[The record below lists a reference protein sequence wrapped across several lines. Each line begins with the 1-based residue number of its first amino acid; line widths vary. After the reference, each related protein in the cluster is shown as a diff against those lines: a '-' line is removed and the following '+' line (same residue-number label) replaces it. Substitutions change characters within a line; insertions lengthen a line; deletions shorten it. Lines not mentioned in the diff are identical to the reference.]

1 MDRNQVTGIILISV
15 LMMVYFIYFG
25 NQQQPTTNASDT
37 TAAKKN
43 ATLQSITPAAP
54 DSAAL
59 HQKFG
64 SFATVAQGESKEF
77 ELENK
82 DIKVT
87 INTHGGRFDKV
98 LLKNYLTDKK
108 KPLYLL
114 DSNNSDI
121 SFIVPTSNGDI
132 DIRDLYYSAET
143 SQKGQNNVITL
154 KASLS
159 PTQYIEQVYELAPEG
174 FQLNYQLHFAGLDN
188 QIKNESA
195 KFIWKT
201 DLPRIEEDLEQS
213 RIKSTINYYR
223 ANGDFKNLN
232 ETSKDEEKEKED
244 SPIKWV
250 SMKQKFF
257 NAAVIAN
264 GAPFQNGNFRSDI
277 VETDSASVKALDA
290 NLAFSTADLKAGKG
304 SFQFYFG
311 PNQYNVLKKVTDGF
325 DQNVYL
331 GWPVINLINRFIVVP
346 VFDFLQSFIGN
357 YGVIIIILVLLIK
370 LLLFPL
376 SYRSY
381 ISMAKMKVLK
391 PDLDEIKAKYG
402 DDMQKTQAE
411 QMQLYGKV
419 GINPLSGCV
428 PVLLQMPI
436 LLAMF
441 NFFPNCI
448 ELRQQPFLWAHDL
461 STYDAPIH
469 LPFTVPFYGDH
480 VSIFTL
486 LMTLSTLLY
495 TYYNNQIST
504 VTGPMKSVS
513 YVMPVVFM
521 FVLNSFPAGLSFYY
535 FVSNLV
541 TIGQQLIIR
550 NFVDEEK
557 IKLTL
562 DENRKKA
569 ATGTGKKSK
578 WMQRVEDAMK
588 ATEEAKAKQ
597 TPKKKK

>member
-1 MDRNQVTGIILISV
+1 MDKNQVTGIILISV

-25 NQQQPTTNASDT
+25 NQQPPATTTSDST
-37 TAAKKN
+37 SSKKN
-43 ATLQSITPAAP
+43 ITLPSLAAAPAQP
-54 DSAAL
+54 DSAEL

-64 SFATVAQGESKEF
+64 SFSAVAKGESKAIDI
-77 ELENK
+77 ENK
-82 DIKVT
+82 DINVT

-98 LLKNYLTDKK
+98 LLKNYLTDTK

-114 DSNNSDI
+114 DSNNSQI
-121 SFIVPTSNGDI
+121 SFLIPTSNGDI
-132 DIRDLYYSAET
+132 DLRDLYYTAAT
-143 SQKGQNNVITL
+143 SKKVDTTVVTL
-154 KASLS
+154 KASIS
-159 PTQYIEQVYELAPEG
+159 ATQYVEQIYELAPQG
-174 FQLNYQLHFAGLDN
+174 FQLNYQIRFFGLDN
-188 QIKNESA
+188 QLKNDAA
-195 KFIWKT
+195 KFVWKA
-201 DLPRIEEDLEQS
+201 DLPKIEEDIEQS
-213 RIKSTINYYR
+213 RIHSTVNYYLSS
-223 ANGDFKNLN
+223 GDFKNLN
-232 ETSKDEEKEKED
+232 ETSKDEEKESE
-244 SPIKWV
+244 SSSIKWI

-257 NAAVIAN
+257 NAAIIAETT
-264 GAPFQNGNFRSDI
+264 PFQKGSFRSDVI
-277 VETDSASVKALDA
+277 ETDSASIKAMDA
-290 NLAFSTADLKAGKG
+290 ELAFSTADLKAGKG
-304 SFQFYFG
+304 NFQFYFG

-325 DQNVYL
+325 DKNVYL

-370 LLLFPL
+370 VLLFPL

-411 QMQLYGKV
+411 QMQLYQKV
-419 GINPLSGCV
+419 GINPLSGCI
-428 PVLLQMPI
+428 PVVLQMPI

-461 STYDAPIH
+461 STYDSPII
-469 LPFTVPFYGDH
+469 LPFTVPYYGNH

-504 VTGPMKSVS
+504 VQGPMKSVS

-550 NFVDEEK
+550 NFVDEDK
-557 IKLTL
+557 IKETL
-562 DENRKKA
+562 DENRKKF

-578 WMQRVEDAMK
+578 WMQRVEEAMK
-588 ATEEAKAKQ
+588 AKEEDIKS
-597 TPKKKK
+597 KKKK